1 LRLETPTILQTVEL
15 GKFIQQRSGQLGAYK
30 AFIPNPFPPA
40 GGFGFPEKLI
50 KQDSQAQHLVSK
62 LDGITQLLP
71 DVDFFIFMY
80 VLKDAA
86 SSSQIEGTG
95 ATMID
100 AIEAKAEI
108 GTSLPNDVDDIIH
121 YIKALNN
128 GIESLNKIPISI
140 RLIKELHRDLMDG
153 ARCTQPPNAGE
164 FRQDQNWING
174 TNPSDAKFV
183 PPPAHEILRTL
194 GDWENFAHK
203 NDNLLPLTKAALLHA
218 QFETIHPFR
227 DGNGRTGRM
236 LTTLYLREIGLLE
249 KPVLFLSAYFKKH
262 QQVYYNRLLGYSNGE
277 VNEWV
282 QFFLSGVSE
291 IAKEAIETVHKITE
305 LRERDIL
312 KIQGMDKRSSK
323 SAVKVLPRLFAL
335 PIVDTNVIQ
344 KWTGFTRNG
353 SQKLI
358 DRFVELEIL
367 HLRDAD
373 KKYDKSYIYRD
384 YVGIF
389 YNAQKGN

>member
-1 LRLETPTILQTVEL
+1 MEL
-15 GKFIQQRSGQLGAYK
+15 GKFIQQNSDQWGKYH
-30 AFIPNPFPPA
+30 AFIPHPFPPR
-40 GGFGFPEKLI
+40 GGFGFPENLI
-50 KQDSQAQHLVSK
+50 KQDAKAQHLVSK

-80 VLKDAA
+80 ILKDAS

-100 AIEAKAEI
+100 ALEATAKIDADIPE
-108 GTSLPNDVDDIIH
+108 DVDDITH

-128 GIESLNKIPISI
+128 GIDNLKELPISE
-140 RLIKELHRDLMDG
+140 RLIKKLHKDLMDG
-153 ARCTQPPNAGE
+153 ARHTQNPFPGE
-164 FRQDQNWING
+164 FRHDQNWING
-174 TNPSDAKFV
+174 TNPRDAKFV
-183 PPPAHEILRTL
+183 PPPVHELGRTIS
-194 GDWENFAHK
+194 DWEKFVHE

-262 QQVYYNRLLGYSNGE
+262 QQVYSNRLLGYSNGE
-277 VNEWV
+277 VNEWI

-291 IAKEAIETVHKITE
+291 VAEDAIDIVHKITK

-312 KIQGMDKRSSK
+312 QIQSMDKRSSK
-323 SAVKVLPRLFAL
+323 SAIAVLPRLFEL
-335 PIVDTNVIQ
+335 PIIDVSTIQ
-344 KWTGFTRNG
+344 KWTGFSRNG
-353 SQKLI
+353 AQKLV
-358 DRFVELEIL
+358 DRFVDIGIL
-367 HLRDAD
+367 KLRHVD
-373 KKYDKSYIYRD
+373 KKYNKSYIYKD
-384 YVGIF
+384 YVDIF
-389 YNAQKGN
+389 YNAHRDK

>member
-1 LRLETPTILQTVEL
+1 MEL
-15 GKFIQQRSGQLGAYK
+15 GKFIQQKNEQWGIYK
-30 AFIPNPFPPA
+30 AFLPNPFPPK
-40 GGFGFPEKLI
+40 GGFGFPESLI
-50 KQDSQAQHLVSK
+50 KQDAQAQHLVSK

-80 VLKDAA
+80 ILKDAS

-100 AIEAKAEI
+100 ALEAEAKI
-108 GTSLPNDVDDIIH
+108 GSDLPEDVDDITH

-128 GIESLNKIPISI
+128 GIEILKEIPISV
-140 RLIKELHRDLMDG
+140 RLIKRLHKDLLEG
-153 ARCTQPPNAGE
+153 ARYTQNPYPGE
-164 FRQDQNWING
+164 FRYDQNWING
-174 TNPSDAKFV
+174 TNPHNAKFV
-183 PPPAHEILRTL
+183 PPPPYELVKNL
-194 GDWENFAHK
+194 GDWEKFAHA

-236 LTTLYLREIGLLE
+236 LTTLYLRETGLLE

-262 QQVYYNRLLGYSNGE
+262 QQIYYNRLHGYCNGE
-277 VNEWV
+277 INEWV

-291 IAKEAIETVHKITE
+291 IAEEAIETVRQITK

-312 KIQGMDKRSSK
+312 QIQGLDKRSSR
-323 SAVKVLPRLFAL
+323 SAIKVLPRLFAL
-335 PIVDTNVIQ
+335 PIVDASKIQ

-353 SQKLI
+353 AQKLI
-358 DRFVELEIL
+358 DRFVGLGIL
-367 HLRDAD
+367 HLRDAY
-373 KKYDKSYIYRD
+373 KKYNKSYIYKD
-384 YVGIF
+384 YVDIF
-389 YNAQKGN
+389 YNARKDK

>member
-1 LRLETPTILQTVEL
+1 MEL
-15 GKFIQQRSGQLGAYK
+15 GKFIQQKNEQWGTYR
-30 AFIPNPFPPA
+30 AFVPNPFPPK
-40 GGFGFPEKLI
+40 GGFGFPESLI
-50 KQDSQAQHLVSK
+50 KQDAQAQHLVSK

-80 VLKDAA
+80 ILKDAS

-95 ATMID
+95 ATMLD

-108 GTSLPNDVDDIIH
+108 DSDLPEDVDDITH

-128 GIESLNKIPISI
+128 GIDILKELPISE
-140 RLIKELHRDLMDG
+140 RLIKRLHKDLMQG
-153 ARCTQPPNAGE
+153 ARHTQNPFPGE
-164 FRQDQNWING
+164 FRHDQNWING
-174 TNPSDAKFV
+174 INPRDAKFV
-183 PPPAHEILRTL
+183 PPPPHEVGRTIS
-194 GDWENFAHK
+194 DWEKFAHAH
-203 NDNLLPLTKAALLHA
+203 DNFLPLTKAALLHA

-249 KPVLFLSAYFKKH
+249 KPVLFLSSYFKKH
-262 QQVYYNRLLGYSNGE
+262 QQVYYNRLAGYSSGE
-277 VNEWV
+277 VSDWV

-291 IAKEAIETVHKITE
+291 IAQEAIETVYKITK

-312 KIQGMDKRSSK
+312 QIQGMDKRSSK
-323 SAVKVLPRLFAL
+323 SAIAVLPKLFAL
-335 PIVDTNVIQ
+335 PIVDVSTVQ

-358 DRFVELEIL
+358 DRFVDMGIL
-367 HLRDAD
+367 RLRDAD
-373 KKYDKSYIYRD
+373 KKYNKSYIYKD
-384 YVGIF
+384 YVDIF
-389 YNAQKGN
+389 YNTYKGE

>member
-1 LRLETPTILQTVEL
+1 MEL
-15 GKFIQQRSGQLGAYK
+15 GKFIQQHNKQWGTYK
-30 AFIPNPFPPA
+30 AFIPNTFPPK
-40 GGFGFPEKLI
+40 GGFNFPESLI
-50 KQDSQAQHLVSK
+50 KQDAQAQHLVSK

-80 VLKDAA
+80 ILKDAS

-100 AIEAKAEI
+100 ALEAEAEI
-108 GTSLPNDVDDIIH
+108 GADLPDDVDDITH

-128 GIESLNKIPISI
+128 GINALKEIPVSL
-140 RLIKELHRDLMDG
+140 RLIKKLHNDLMQG
-153 ARCTQPPNAGE
+153 ARHTQNPHPGE
-164 FRQDQNWING
+164 FRHDQNWING
-174 TNPSDAKFV
+174 TNPRDAKFV
-183 PPPAHEILRTL
+183 PPPPHELLRTV
-194 GDWENFAHK
+194 GDWEKFAHA

-236 LTTLYLREIGLLE
+236 LTTLYLRETGLLE

-262 QQVYYNRLLGYSNGE
+262 QQVYYNRLAGYGDGE
-277 VNEWV
+277 IIDWV

-291 IAKEAIETVHKITE
+291 IAQEAIDTVYKITK

-312 KIQGMDKRSSK
+312 QIQGMDKRSSK
-323 SAVKVLPRLFAL
+323 SAIAVLPRLFSL
-335 PIVDTNVIQ
+335 PIVDVSTVQ
-344 KWTGFTRNG
+344 KWTGFTRTG

-358 DRFVELEIL
+358 DRFVDIGIL
-367 HLRDAD
+367 YLRDID
-373 KKYDKSYIYRD
+373 KKYNKSYIYKD
-384 YVGIF
+384 YVDIF
-389 YNAQKGN
+389 YNLHKGE